1 MTVKTFVIEAS
12 DHLSRLDKVIV
23 SKDDS
28 ITRTSIKHLIDE
40 DYILVNDEPTKPSYK
55 VKTGDTI
62 TIKEK
67 IIEPL
72 SIEPVNLNLEFVY
85 EDEDLIVVNKPSGLV
100 VHPSHTV
107 KEATLVHG
115 ILAQA
120 TIEKDD
126 PLRPGIVHRIDKETS
141 GLLVVAKNKDT
152 LLALQSELKARKTER
167 EYVALVEGV
176 IAHNNGKI
184 DAPIGRDPKERKLM
198 SIHGKGKPSVTYF
211 RVLERFSAH
220 TLVACKLESGRTHQI
235 RVHMQ
240 YINHPIVGDPKYGLR
255 KTDTTY
261 GQYLHAQSLGF
272 THPRKQTFMS
282 FEAPLPQFFLDKL
295 NSLRED

>member
-1 MTVKTFVIEAS
+1 MTLKTIHIDES
-12 DHLSRLDKVIV
+12 DHLNRLDKVITK
-23 SKDDS
+23 KDETM
-28 ITRTSIKHLIDE
+28 TRTAIKHLIE
-40 DYILVNDEPTKPSYK
+40 EAYILVNDEETKPSYK
-55 VKTGDTI
+55 VKTGDVI

-72 SIEPVNLNLEFVY
+72 TITPVDLDLEFIY
-85 EDEDLIVVNKPSGLV
+85 EDDDLIVVNKPSGLV

-120 TIEKDD
+120 NVEDD
-126 PLRPGIVHRIDKETS
+126 ASLRPGIVHRIDKETS

-167 EYVALVEGV
+167 EYIALVEGV
-176 IAHNNGKI
+176 IPHNNGKI
-184 DAPIGRDPKERKLM
+184 DAPIGRDTKDRKLM
-198 SIHGKGKPSVTYF
+198 SVTEKGKASITYF
-211 RVLERFSAH
+211 RVLERFDEH

-240 YINHPIVGDPKYGLR
+240 YIKHPIVGDPKYGHK

-261 GQYLHAQSLGF
+261 GQYLHAESLGF
-272 THPRKQTFMS
+272 THPKTKEFMTFK
-282 FEAPLPQFFLDKL
+282 APLPEFFISKL
-295 NSLRED
+295 ESLRKS